1 MLKILMKTLITIILL
16 LIIQVLIIFVNSNI
30 NEENSVE
37 ASSLN

>member
-1 MLKILMKTLITIILL
+1 MKTLITIILL